1 MKGIHTLLTRIG
13 MKSFEIVWTLTSWCF
28 EIFLCKFALRRNLK
42 IEFVFSIV
50 EYAKNKAELDVK
62 RENSVGL
69 SLLKQTKVQRSRRLS
84 QLAIF
89 VQPRAENSP
98 VVLRSEAKEKENAQR
113 ITMTNTLRNFDSLIW
128 WSCITFK
135 GPHVWMLE
143 SNPNGRQLLHD
154 TQNHVYNYILY

>member
-1 MKGIHTLLTRIG
+1 M
-13 MKSFEIVWTLTSWCF
+13 
-28 EIFLCKFALRRNLK
+28 
-42 IEFVFSIV
+42 FSIV

-98 VVLRSEAKEKENAQR
+98 VVLSSEAKEKENAQR
-113 ITMTNTLRNFDSLIW
+113 ITMTSTLRNFDSLIW

-135 GPHVWMLE
+135 GPHV
-143 SNPNGRQLLHD
+143 
-154 TQNHVYNYILY
+154 